1 MSPEL
6 IAAIGRLVRE
16 MPRNPFVIAVD
27 EALKADIAMVTPLVT
42 LVTKVVTPKR
52 DRAKYMRDRR
62 AAQNS
67 SKNNQSHGRPSTP

>member
-27 EALKADIAMVTPLVT
+27 EALKADVAMVTPVVT

-52 DRAKYMRDRR
+52 DRAKYMRERR
-62 AAQNS
+62 AAQNGNS
-67 SKNNQSHGRPSTP
+67 SQVGKS